1 MAPLGV
7 PQNNRNLIVALKVPS
22 LLRKEQKSGPD
33 FCGSKHKHSKQELTE
48 TSTDFGSGFYTSIES
63 IRAKCNAHISED
75 IAFQQIASLAFSTSD
90 MEAVDI
96 VTGTSFTVGY
106 WAG

>member
-1 MAPLGV
+1 MEY
-7 PQNNRNLIVALKVPS
+7 PQNNRDLIVALKVDS

-63 IRAKCNAHISED
+63 IRAKCNAHISEVCSES

-96 VTGTSFTVGY
+96 AAGTSFAVGY
-106 WAG
+106 